1 MTVVYLAGPMS
12 GYTEFNFPEFDHVA
26 RHLRDDGYAVI
37 SPAELDRADGFD
49 EKGCTGNE
57 ALSVELR
64 QRFARNDITA
74 ILQADE
80 VVMLPGWRHSTGA
93 TNEARIASWLGTPIS
108 EWGDG
113 RTVPVEPLE
122 MWSGTA

>member
-1 MTVVYLAGPMS
+1 MSVIYLAGPMS
-12 GYTEFNFPEFDHVA
+12 GYTEFNFPEFDWYAGVL
-26 RHLRDDGYAVI
+26 RHDGYAVI

-57 ALSVELR
+57 ALTVELR

-93 TNEARIASWLGTPIS
+93 TNEARIASWLGVPIS
-108 EWGDG
+108 EWINGALD
-113 RTVPVEPLE
+113 PVEPLE
-122 MWSGTA
+122 MWSGTG